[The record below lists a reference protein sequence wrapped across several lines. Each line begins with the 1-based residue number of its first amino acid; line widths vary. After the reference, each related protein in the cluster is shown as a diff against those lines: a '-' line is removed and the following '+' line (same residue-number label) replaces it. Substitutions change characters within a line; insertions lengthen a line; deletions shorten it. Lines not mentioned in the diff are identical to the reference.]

1 MDDIAK
7 SQIELNKQYGKRL
20 VIIAWCIEIIAA
32 SLGLFIGVIN
42 ALATIEYYNKLD
54 EAVIIGTTFSNVFVA
69 AAPFVII
76 AAVELTKIPLA
87 LGFYRVKRLAWRLL
101 FLSTLF
107 LLIFVT
113 FETMFNGL
121 ERQFSGLEAG
131 IEESRGDYLE
141 KVSQLNSINQRI
153 QEIDKRTLEQIDIDY
168 QEKISKFQ
176 TEGRQGIQKLSA
188 ERDKEI
194 AVINQNRKTLLS
206 NYTAVADARGVQQ
219 KVNRLIQEIEN
230 ARVSAV
236 SQIDAIKSQSAREI
250 EDVDIAIQQINQKE
264 TEELLNTW
272 AFGRG
277 GVRNAADEQRKI
289 RIEEKVQ
296 IQKRRDS
303 NILKIEN
310 EREAVVRQKN
320 IELNDA
326 ETELSKSQGRDSGN
340 IETALE
346 SYASEAKKAG
356 DYYEGLIIE
365 KNREIA
371 KTIENLNAEK
381 ESLKEVQRIRE
392 LSRPGFEDRR
402 LKARDE
408 LITIRSDIDEKAS
421 QLNVYRIAVKIYTKK
436 DDGTPIQSAADL
448 ELWQISM
455 VQYIWFGSIGL
466 VAALVGTIIA
476 LAGFALQDPES
487 YKPILHKKRPFRNA
501 VRGILIR
508 LRKFYTYRKTG
519 VLRTTLRSLLVDIRR
534 WVRAP
539 RIKYEK
545 VKVPHEVIKEVPGP
559 EKVVYKEVPKEII
572 KNEIVYVPL
581 YSVEEGTVVKDKVVQ
596 ETKESKDD

>member
-1 MDDIAK
+1 MDNLAK

-32 SLGLFIGVIN
+32 SLGLFIGIIN

-87 LGFYRVKRLAWRLL
+87 LGFYRAKRFVWRLL
-101 FLSTLF
+101 FVSTLF
-107 LLIFVT
+107 LLVFVT

-141 KVSQLNSINQRI
+141 KVSQLDAINQRI
-153 QEIDKRTLEQIDIDY
+153 LEIDERTLEQIDIDY
-168 QEKISKFQ
+168 QEKISAFQ
-176 TEGRQGIQKLSA
+176 AEGRQEIQKLSA

-194 AVINQNRKTLLS
+194 AVINQNRNTLLS

-236 SQIDAIKSQSAREI
+236 SQIEDIKSQSAREI

-272 AFGRG
+272 ALGRG
-277 GVRNAADEQRKI
+277 GVRNAADEQRQI

-303 NILKIEN
+303 DILKIEN
-310 EREAVVRQKN
+310 ERDAVIRQKN
-320 IELNDA
+320 IELADA

-346 SYASEAKKAG
+346 SYASEASKAG

-365 KNREIA
+365 KNTEIA
-371 KTIENLNAEK
+371 KTIESFNAEK

-392 LSRPGFEDRR
+392 QSRPEFENRR
-402 LKARDE
+402 LIAREE
-408 LITIRSDIDEKAS
+408 LIKIRSDIDAKAN
-421 QLNVYRIAVKIYTKK
+421 QINVYRIAEKIFKVK

-448 ELWQISM
+448 EQWQISM
-455 VQYIWFGSIGL
+455 VQYIWFGSIAL

-476 LAGFALQDPES
+476 LAGFVLQDPES
-487 YKPILHKKRPFRNA
+487 YKPVLNKKRPFRNA
-501 VRGILIR
+501 ARGILIR

-519 VLRTTLRSLLVDIRR
+519 VLRTTIRSLLVDIRR